1 MDGKL
6 KNMYKNSLVLKVT
19 VAALICGVAITSC
32 GGSGNRTADNKVED
46 NDTIISLNIEPVK
59 LEPLKDETL
68 KLKGKDPFVDV
79 IDLKGEQII
88 VDDLIFKPSEI
99 EMVIK
104 DSFMVMQ
111 SRTQD
116 GMFALLSLPDLQYI
130 KSFGLIGNGPDEFM
144 FPHLCKNTD
153 PNILATVIESTNGK
167 IYDILTNGMMKPN
180 IINIPK
186 AKTGHNYA
194 SEYPGLMTDTLL
206 YFAANS
212 STGKSVFTIG
222 GTDNIQAN
230 EIQNLALD
238 PKRKGWANYIGDFA
252 INKEQTRMV
261 YAYKYFK
268 LVRFFDLEHNTV
280 RTINFERDEF
290 DESTQYKID
299 GLDANVT
306 HYWGISANKKYVYML
321 YSGRTPY
328 QVVNDNNKGN
338 YYIHVEKYDWN
349 GQPIAKY
356 KLDRWGYF
364 TVDEENN
371 FLYLVSTNDD
381 SSFFKYKL

>member
-1 MDGKL
+1 MNKI
-6 KNMYKNSLVLKVT
+6 SLVLKVM
-19 VAALICGVAITSC
+19 VATLFFGLVLRSC
-32 GGSGNRTADNKVED
+32 GGSGNKTTNSKIED
-46 NDTIISLNIEPVK
+46 NDTIIDLNTESVK
-59 LEPLKDETL
+59 LEPLKEGTL
-68 KLKGKDPFVDV
+68 RLKGKEPFEEV
-79 IDLKGEQII
+79 IDLEGEQII
-88 VDDLIFKPSEI
+88 VESLIFKPTEI
-99 EMVIK
+99 ELVIK
-104 DSFMVMQ
+104 DNIMVMQ
-111 SRTQD
+111 SRNQD
-116 GMFALLSLPDLQYI
+116 FVFTLLSLPDLHYI

-144 FPHLCKNTD
+144 FPRLCKNTD
-153 PNILATVIESTNGK
+153 PDVPATIVETTNGK
-167 IYDILTNGMMKPN
+167 IYDILPDGTIKQNK
-180 IINIPK
+180 INIPK
-186 AKTGHNYA
+186 VKLNSNYA
-194 SEYPGLMTDTLL
+194 GEYPGLMTDTLL

-212 STGKSVFTIG
+212 STGKSAFTVG
-222 GTDNIQAN
+222 GADSIQVN

-252 INKEQTRMV
+252 INKAQTRMV

-280 RTINFERDEF
+280 RTINFEREEF
-290 DESTQYKID
+290 DESTQYKVD

-306 HYWGISANKKYVYML
+306 HYWGISANEKYVYML

-328 QVVNDNNKGN
+328 QVGSDNNKKN

>member
-1 MDGKL
+1 
-6 KNMYKNSLVLKVT
+6 MYKIFRLLLKVM
-19 VAALICGVAITSC
+19 VASLTCGVVLTSC
-32 GGSGNRTADNKVED
+32 GGSGSKTTDNKIED
-46 NDTIISLNIEPVK
+46 NDTIIVFNTESVK
-59 LEPLKDETL
+59 LEPLKEGTL
-68 KLKGKDPFVDV
+68 RLKGKEPFEEV
-79 IDLKGEQII
+79 IDLEGEQII
-88 VDDLIFKPSEI
+88 VESLIFKPSEI

-104 DSFMVMQ
+104 DNIMVMQ
-111 SRTQD
+111 SRSKD
-116 GMFALLSLPDLQYI
+116 GVFALLSLPDLQYI
-130 KSFGLIGNGPDEFM
+130 KSFGIIGNGPDEFM
-144 FPHLCKNTD
+144 FPHLCKNTE
-153 PNILATVIESTNGK
+153 PNILATIVETTNGK
-167 IYDILTNGMMKPN
+167 IYDILPDGMLKIKN
-180 IINIPK
+180 INIPK
-186 AKTGHNYA
+186 VKSSSNY
-194 SEYPGLMTDTLL
+194 SREHPGLMTDTLL

-212 STGKSVFTIG
+212 TTGISVFTIG
-222 GTDNIQAN
+222 GTDSIQIN

-268 LVRFFDLEHNTV
+268 LIRFFDLEHHTV

-306 HYWGISANKKYVYML
+306 HYWGISANDKYVYML
-321 YSGRTPY
+321 YSGRTPM
-328 QVVNDNNKGN
+328 QVGNDNNKGN

-364 TVDEENN
+364 SVDEENN
-371 FLYLVSTNDD
+371 TLYLVSTNDD